1 MKPVILLGEG
11 ARDADLEKVMNLECP
26 VLTTWQAKDMVDNG
40 HRNYFGS
47 PGLYGNR
54 IANKILYEADE
65 VFVIGA
71 RLSVWT
77 VGYGQWTKA
86 SQIHVVDIDREE
98 LGKHLDVIR
107 FNCSAAFYIDKMKPF
122 YCKSWLSECW
132 QWANELPWIESP
144 THDDPTGY
152 IHSHQFVD
160 VLQRFF
166 SKDEIIVTDM
176 GSAMV
181 SAFQTLR
188 LKPPQR
194 LMTSGGLGEM
204 GVALSA
210 AIGASFGSG
219 KKRVICLHCDG
230 GMMMN
235 LQELQ
240 TIIHHNLPIKIIV
253 FENKGYT
260 MIKGTQDNM
269 NMKRTSVSPDSGVS
283 FPDYRR
289 LAQCFGFASCDVTT
303 WDEFN
308 KAIPQMFATDYPSLI
323 VYHMDPEQKL
333 LPKIQPVVLA
343 DGTIMPPRFDKLSPQ
358 L

>member
-11 ARDADLEKVMNLECP
+11 ARGADIEKVMRLGCP
-26 VLTTWQAKDMVDNG
+26 VLTTWQAVDLVDNT
-40 HRNYFGS
+40 HTNYFGR
-47 PGLYGNR
+47 PGLYGQR

-77 VGYGQWTKA
+77 IGYGQWTKA
-86 SQIHVVDIDREE
+86 SQIHICDIDGQE
-98 LGKHLDVIR
+98 LAQHTDAIR
-107 FNCSAAFYIDKMKPF
+107 YNSSAEFFIEKMHPF
-122 YCKSWLSECW
+122 YCQTWLFECW
-132 QWANELPWIESP
+132 KWAAELPWIESP
-144 THDDPTGY
+144 THDDPKGF

-160 VLQRFF
+160 ALQRFF
-166 SKDEIIVTDM
+166 SQNEIIVTDM

-181 SAFQTLR
+181 SAYQVLR
-188 LKPPQR
+188 IKPPQR

-219 KKRVICLHCDG
+219 GRVICLHCDG

-240 TIIHHNLPIKIIV
+240 TIMHHELPIKIIV

-260 MIKGTQDNM
+260 MIKGTQDNLK
-269 NMKRTSVSPDSGVS
+269 MKRTSVSPDSGVS

-289 LAQCFGFASCDVTT
+289 LAQSFGFASCDVTT

-308 KAIPQMFATDYPSLI
+308 TAVPQMFATNFPSLI
-323 VYHMDPEQKL
+323 VYHMHPEQKL
-333 LPKIQPVVLA
+333 LPKIQPVINA